1 MLTHYHAV
9 ERVDEPLWVNYFEL
23 LYSEGDALLRCIP
36 HQSISLG
43 PGVHSLLL
51 NFGPV
56 LALFVSEEF
65 ISLPT
70 DLQLAFEVGPNDRP
84 LGNFWC
90 SAKSPWAAP
99 YSSPDSA
106 VFHHVVVDA
115 DGRRID
121 LLTHAARPD
130 VVAETQCR
138 HASARPRTFSTQGDA

>member
-56 LALFVSEEF
+56 RL
-65 ISLPT
+65 
-70 DLQLAFEVGPNDRP
+70 
-84 LGNFWC
+84 WC
-90 SAKSPWAAP
+90 
-99 YSSPDSA
+99 PDSLNRA
-106 VFHHVVVDA
+106 ASVQRYDPQQ
-115 DGRRID
+115 RRRGA
-121 LLTHAARPD
+121 TCK
-130 VVAETQCR
+130 Q
-138 HASARPRTFSTQGDA
+138 